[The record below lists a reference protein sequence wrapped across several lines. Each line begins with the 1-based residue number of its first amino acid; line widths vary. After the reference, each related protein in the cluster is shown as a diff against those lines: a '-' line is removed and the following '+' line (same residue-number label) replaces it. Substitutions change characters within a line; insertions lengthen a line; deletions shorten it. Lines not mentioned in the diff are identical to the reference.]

1 MSHIAFARKYRPPLF
16 RDVTAQ
22 EHVSETLRRAVTDD
36 RVGHAYLFCGPRGVG
51 KTTLA
56 RVLAMALNCDSNKSD
71 GEPCGDCN
79 SCSRIWGGKT
89 ALDVV
94 EIDAASNRGVDDAR
108 QLRERAMY
116 APSQEGGYK
125 VYIVDEAHMLTRE
138 AWNALLKILEE
149 PPPRVIFV
157 FATTEPQKIQ
167 QAVAPILSRC
177 QRFDFHRIGVEG
189 IVKRLDFVIDKEG
202 FSCPP
207 SALTLIARKADGAM
221 RDALSVLDQVVALT
235 GGEITDQSV
244 NRILG
249 LVQHERYLDVL
260 DILISREHGQI
271 FDFIQGLSDEGYD
284 FVEFYHGLV
293 ETLRNLLQLS
303 LESVPSNVDE
313 EKIVSLEMRAGQ
325 LRASD
330 LLRMLALATD
340 LENSGSLKRN
350 ANVRLVV
357 EMLLLRMSYME
368 RTIKIEELL
377 GSLKTRIPKVAVGLE
392 KEGEVEIQHSDSKN
406 VNKENLE
413 ATRERSSKVT
423 MLQVKDEAAFA
434 EIWTEVI
441 AGTSEIPRGDKLF
454 MRACKV
460 YKGANGE
467 FVIKGPSED
476 IIQTIREER
485 FAPVIERQIKK
496 LYKENVEIVYETEN
510 IEVKEV
516 HKTQPQQERLDALI
530 EKEPSL
536 QRALDE
542 LNLELLD

>member
-1 MSHIAFARKYRPPLF
+1 MSHIAFARKYRPRLF

-377 GSLKTRIPKVAVGLE
+377 GSLKTRIPEVAVDLE

-454 MRACKV
+454 LRACKV

-476 IIQTIREER
+476 IIQTIKEER

-510 IEVKEV
+510 IEDKEV

>member
-1 MSHIAFARKYRPPLF
+1 MSHIAFARKYRPRSF

-207 SALTLIARKADGAM
+207 TALTLIARKADGAM

-377 GSLKTRIPKVAVGLE
+377 GSLKTRIPEVAVDLE

-406 VNKENLE
+406 VNKEDLE
-413 ATRERSSKVT
+413 VTRERSSKVT

-454 MRACKV
+454 LRACKV
-460 YKGANGE
+460 YKGAHGE

>member
-1 MSHIAFARKYRPPLF
+1 M
-16 RDVTAQ
+16 
-22 EHVSETLRRAVTDD
+22 SETLRRAVTDD

-71 GEPCGDCN
+71 GEPCGDCD

-207 SALTLIARKADGAM
+207 TALTLIARKADGAM

-377 GSLKTRIPKVAVGLE
+377 GSLKTRIPEVAVDLE

-406 VNKENLE
+406 VNKEDLE
-413 ATRERSSKVT
+413 VTRERSSKVT

-434 EIWTEVI
+434 EMWTEVI

-454 MRACKV
+454 LRACKA

-467 FVIKGPSED
+467 FVIRGPSED

>member
-1 MSHIAFARKYRPPLF
+1 MSHIAFARKYRPRLF

-377 GSLKTRIPKVAVGLE
+377 GSLKTRIPEVAVDLE

-454 MRACKV
+454 LRACKV